1 MKKTFVIILNIGYW
15 LCYFLLLMVILLLTV
30 QPQKEFWQK
39 EKFIAMSFMGV
50 FTVLPAIISFYGSY
64 FFLIPL
70 INKKKHKKFVIGVFL
85 IILISI
91 IATILSVMPFM
102 NPKLPLKQILGVFLE
117 VSIML
122 GILSVIHG
130 TLGLVVKGFINW
142 YYDIK
147 WKERITQKNLEIE
160 LALIKSQIDPHFL
173 FNTLN
178 NIDILIEKDAQKAS
192 MYLNKLSEIMRFM
205 LYETKA
211 ERIPLQKEVE
221 YITKYMDLQKIRT
234 SNPDFAT
241 LLVEGNTSKHTIAPM
256 IFIPFIEN
264 AFKYAPILRE
274 GNVIEIQ
281 ITATDGDTYFVCKNK
296 TQNMIAQKDF
306 GGLGNDLIQKRL
318 ELLYAKRHTLEIK
331 QTHENYEV
339 HLKIRMNEN

>member
-1 MKKTFVIILNIGYW
+1 MKKIFIIILNIGYW

-30 QPQKEFWQK
+30 QPQKNFWQK
-39 EKFIAMSFMGV
+39 EKYVAMGFIGV

-64 FFLIPL
+64 FFLIPF
-70 INKKKHKKFVIGVFL
+70 INQKKHKKFVIGVVL
-85 IILISI
+85 IMITSI
-91 IATILSVMPFM
+91 TTTFFSVMPFI
-102 NPKLPLKQILGVFLE
+102 NPNLTFKKIIGIALE
-117 VSIML
+117 VGIML

-142 YYDIK
+142 YQDIK
-147 WKERITQKNLEIE
+147 WKEQITQKNLEIE

-192 MYLNKLSEIMRFM
+192 LYLNKLSEIMRFM
-205 LYETKA
+205 LYETKI

-241 LLVEGNTSKHTIAPM
+241 FSVEGNIQKHTIAPM

-264 AFKYAPILRE
+264 AFKYAPVLRE

-281 ITATDGDTYFVCKNK
+281 ILVNNNSIDFFCKNK
-296 TQNMIAQKDF
+296 IQNMVAQKDF

-318 ELLYAKRHTLEIK
+318 ELLYAKKQTLEVK

-339 HLKIRMNEN
+339 HLNIKTDEN

>member
-1 MKKTFVIILNIGYW
+1 
-15 LCYFLLLMVILLLTV
+15 MVILLLTV
-30 QPQKEFWQK
+30 QPQKDFWQK
-39 EKFIAMSFMGV
+39 EKYIAMSFVGV

-70 INKKKHKKFVIGVFL
+70 INRKKHKKFVIGVF
-85 IILISI
+85 IIMIISI
-91 IATILSVMPFM
+91 TTTFFSVMPFV
-102 NPKLPLKQILGVFLE
+102 NPKLPLKQIAGVILE

-142 YYDIK
+142 YQDIK
-147 WKERITQKNLEIE
+147 WKEQITQKNLEIE

-192 MYLNKLSEIMRFM
+192 LYLNKLSEIMRFM
-205 LYETKA
+205 LYETKT

-221 YITKYMDLQKIRT
+221 YIAKYMDLQKIRT

-241 LLVEGNTSKHTIAPM
+241 FSVEGNIQKHTIAPM

-264 AFKYAPILRE
+264 AFKYAPVLRE

-281 ITATDGDTYFVCKNK
+281 ILVNNNSIDFFCKNK
-296 TQNMIAQKDF
+296 VQNMIAQKDF

-318 ELLYAKRHTLEIK
+318 ELLYAKKQTLEVK
-331 QTHENYEV
+331 QTHETYEV
-339 HLKIRMNEN
+339 HLNIKTDEN